1 MTAEH
6 YPLKESRY
14 SSHYYLE
21 RLGWAGLRILDI
33 GCGEG
38 FVAERLKAR
47 GNRVTGVDILEKPR
61 CRGALETYLRCDLLR
76 DLPSGLDALPPA
88 AFDRI
93 LLMDVLEH
101 LPRPE
106 LLLQVCRRLLAPGGE
121 VFISV
126 PNVAN
131 ITVRLS
137 LLVGRF
143 EYADRGILD
152 RTHLR
157 FYTRRTFRRFLDEN
171 GYRAEREWM
180 SVMPVELALGLPA
193 SHPLMVAVNR
203 ILGLATPL
211 FPSLL
216 GYQILCLARA
226 AR

>member
-21 RLGWAGLRILDI
+21 RLGWSGLRILDI

-38 FVAERLKAR
+38 FVAQRLKAQ
-47 GNRVTGVDILEKPR
+47 GNRVTGVDLLEAPR
-61 CRGALETYLRCDLLR
+61 CREAMEAYLRCDLIH
-76 DLPSGLDALPPA
+76 DLPSGLHPLPAA
-88 AFDRI
+88 AFDKI
-93 LLMDVLEH
+93 LMMDVLEH

-106 LLLQVCRRLLAPGGE
+106 LLLDACRRLLAPGGE

-131 ITVRLS
+131 VTVRLA
-137 LLVGRF
+137 LLAGRF
-143 EYADRGILD
+143 EYAERGILD

-157 FYTRRTFRRFLDEN
+157 FYTRRTFRRFLAEN
-171 GYRAEREWM
+171 GYRIEREWM

-203 ILGLATPL
+203 VLGAATPL
-211 FPSLL
+211 LPGLL
-216 GYQILCLARA
+216 GYQILCLARP
-226 AR
+226 R